1 MHVSISLSP
10 FLRFFFIIYLDSY
23 FYYVYL
29 QQRFRS

>member
-23 FYYVYL
+23 FYCVYL
-29 QQRFRS
+29 Q